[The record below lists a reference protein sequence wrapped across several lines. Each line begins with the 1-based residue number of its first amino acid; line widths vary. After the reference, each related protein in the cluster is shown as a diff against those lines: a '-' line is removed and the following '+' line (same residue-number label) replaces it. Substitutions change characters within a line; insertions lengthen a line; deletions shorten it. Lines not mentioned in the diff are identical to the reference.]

1 MKSSYFNLAS
11 FSKTFSLGNDDSN
24 QILAVWTLTDKDLI
38 NTYKYK
44 PAPQMSLILAAS

>member
-11 FSKTFSLGNDDSN
+11 FSKTFSLGNDDGN
-24 QILAVWTLTDKDLI
+24 QILAVWTLTDKDLF

-44 PAPQMSLILAAS
+44 PVSQMSLILAAS